1 MKMFGLGTKNLY
13 GPGPNTEVAVA
24 VSRPCKHCL
33 VGKLFFFGPV
43 FCNNLQITRVG
54 ERENNEDGFRRNQ
67 RMNLVESEI
76 YKR

>member
-1 MKMFGLGTKNLY
+1 MLMIHTASHWGVERT
-13 GPGPNTEVAVA
+13 TEE
-24 VSRPCKHCL
+24 
-33 VGKLFFFGPV
+33 V
-43 FCNNLQITRVG
+43 FCNKLQITRVG